1 MDLKAGRVQIRS
13 AWLAELPTVPI
24 RARVA
29 HGWTQKQLAGLLGVT
44 EQTIQR
50 YEATGYGRCVGATR
64 KDRRPGPPAP
74 APAPAAGPRS
84 GPRSGRAAVA
94 APIAGTD

>member
-1 MDLKAGRVQIRS
+1 ML
-13 AWLAELPTVPI
+13 I

-29 HGWTQKQLAGLLGVT
+29 HGWTKKQLAGLLGVT

-50 YEATGYGRCVGATR
+50 CEATDYQGVALARIA
-64 KDRRPGPPAP
+64 KIAD
-74 APAPAAGPRS
+74 PAA